1 MVRVLCL
8 GYSVTE
14 LPGYV
19 ERANALAEAEGR
31 PVTFLRSGWGGHSL
45 PSIAA
50 LIDEILDALPCDGV
64 LLELF
69 TGNVRYFDGATMR
82 AYLDDILAATARRDL
97 PVAFLN
103 LHQGGVDYAAEP
115 VAGLLAEYRA
125 LYGIPYLDIAA
136 PVAAAGAGDITYLL
150 TDATHVTPV
159 GADLYGTLVYS
170 FLRAP
175 PPGRAYIDRF
185 RPLPGRF
192 EAVPLRALPGLTCGF
207 ALRRNGI
214 PLDFLEIPEGTRV
227 TVPLGR
233 PRDVIGLLV
242 TYGPQAGTLTV
253 QDPAKGRGH
262 DLVAYDEFSYYTRS
276 MFRSV
281 TLPAARALTIAQSA
295 ERPDIALRKGA
306 PDPGPRIG
314 RVSHVVCRR
323 RLSLAQRAA
332 RLLHRLRRGLRRLG
346 PRVGLVRG
354 A

>member
-31 PVTFLRSGWGGHSL
+31 PVTLLRSGWGGHSL
-45 PSIAA
+45 PSVAA
-50 LIDEILDALPCDGV
+50 LIDEILDAIPCDHV

-82 AYLDDILAATARRDL
+82 GYLDDILAATARRDL

-136 PVAAAGAGDITYLL
+136 PVAGAGAGDVTYLL
-150 TDATHVTPV
+150 KDGTHVTPA
-159 GADLYGTLVYS
+159 GAEVYGTLVYS

-175 PPGRAYIDRF
+175 PPGRAYIPRF
-185 RPLPGRF
+185 RGLPGRF
-192 EAVPLRALPGLTCGF
+192 ESLPLCTLPGLTCGF
-207 ALRRNGI
+207 ELRRNGI
-214 PLDFLEIPEGTRV
+214 PLRFLEIPETTRV
-227 TVPLGR
+227 EIPLGR
-233 PRDVIGLLV
+233 PRDVIGILT

-253 QDPAKGRGH
+253 RDPATGRAH
-262 DLVAYDEFSYYTRS
+262 DLVAYDEFSYYIRA
-276 MFRSV
+276 MYRSV
-281 TLPAARALTIAQSA
+281 ALPAARALTLAQSA
-295 ERPDIALRKGA
+295 ARPDIALRKGV
-306 PDPGPRIG
+306 PDPGPRLG
-314 RVSHVVCRR
+314 RVSHIVCRR
-323 RLSLAQRAA
+323 PLGLAARAA
-332 RLLHRLRRGLRRLG
+332 RLRHRLRRDLRRVALRLRRL
-346 PRVGLVRG
+346 RG

>member
-31 PVTFLRSGWGGHSL
+31 PVTFVRSGWGGHSL
-45 PSIAA
+45 PSIAG
-50 LIDEILDALPCDGV
+50 LIDEILDAIPCDHV

-69 TGNVRYFDGATMR
+69 TGNVRYFDGATLR
-82 AYLDDILAATARRDL
+82 AYLDDILAGTARRNL

-125 LYGIPYLDIAA
+125 LYGIRTLDIAA

-150 TDATHVTPV
+150 RDGTHASPA

-175 PPGRAYIDRF
+175 PPGRDYLPWF
-185 RPLPGRF
+185 RGLPGRF
-192 EAVPLRALPGLTCGF
+192 ESLPLRTLPGQVCEF
-207 ALRRNGI
+207 DLRRNGI
-214 PLDFLEIPEGTRV
+214 PLHFREIPEGARAEI
-227 TVPLGR
+227 PLGR
-233 PRDVIGLLV
+233 PRDVIGILV
-242 TYGPQAGTLTV
+242 TYGPRSGTLMV
-253 QDPAKGRGH
+253 QDPETGRGRG
-262 DLVAYDEFSYYTRS
+262 LVAYDEFSYYTRA

-281 TLPAARALTIAQSA
+281 TLRGARVLTIAQSA
-295 ERPDIALRKGA
+295 ERPDIPLRKGE
-306 PDPGPRIG
+306 PDPGPRLG
-314 RVSHVVCRR
+314 RVSHVFCLR
-323 RLSLAQRAA
+323 RLSLAERAA
-332 RLLHRLRRGLRRLG
+332 LLRHRVRRSLR
-346 PRVGLVRG
+346 RVGLRLGGVRR

>member
-31 PVTFLRSGWGGHSL
+31 PLTVLRSGWGGHSL
-45 PSIAA
+45 PSIAC
-50 LIDEILDALPCDGV
+50 LIDEILDAIPCDFV

-82 AYLDDILAATARRDL
+82 AYLDDILAATARRNL

-150 TDATHVTPV
+150 TDGTHVTPA

-175 PPGRAYIDRF
+175 QPGRAYVAQF
-185 RPLPGRF
+185 RGLPGRF
-192 EAVPLRALPGLTCGF
+192 ESLPLRTLPGLTCGF
-207 ALRRNGI
+207 AVQRNGI
-214 PLDFLEIPEGTRV
+214 PLDFLEIPEGARV
-227 TVPLGR
+227 DIPLDR
-233 PRDVIGLLV
+233 PRDVIGILV
-242 TYGPQAGTLTV
+242 TYGPRAGTLTV
-253 QDPAKGRGH
+253 QDPATGRAH
-262 DLVAYDEFSYYTRS
+262 DLVAYDAFSYYTRA

-281 TLPAARALTIAQSA
+281 TLRAARAVRLAQSA
-295 ERPDIALRKGA
+295 ERPDIALRKGV
-306 PDPGPRIG
+306 PDPGPRLG
-314 RVSHVVCRR
+314 RVSHLFCRR
-323 RLSLAQRAA
+323 PLGLAARAA
-332 RLLHRLRRGLRRLG
+332 RLRHRLRRDLRRVALRLRRIG
-346 PRVGLVRG
+346 G